1 MFSPRPN
8 TVSLQHKPTSRD
20 HPLGDGQLFQMLG
33 RISTLLKVD
42 VLYVGPREIVL
53 AIGERLQLFL
63 HQVEAVE
70 SSKRR
75 KRVSQMAMGQRHWEK
90 DVLHIVETVEDGLDE
105 RGRELEKVGQFLLD
119 EGVPVFIFVACNL
132 EILLDLHST
141 IPYGLIVSYDA
152 MRQLCT
158 TRKLTL
164 KRFFSSLK
172 LFSFFS
178 LSLLSEL
185 L

>member
-1 MFSPRPN
+1 
-8 TVSLQHKPTSRD
+8 
-20 HPLGDGQLFQMLG
+20 MLG

-42 VLYVGPREIVL
+42 VLHVGPREIVL
-53 AIGERLQLFL
+53 AVGERLQLFL

-70 SSKRR
+70 SSKRSYR
-75 KRVSQMAMGQRHWEK
+75 FSQMAMGQRHWERGI
-90 DVLHIVETVEDGLDE
+90 LHVVETVEDGLDK
-105 RGRELEKVGQFLLD
+105 RGRELEKVGEFLLD
-119 EGVPVFIFVACNL
+119 EGVPMFIFVACDL
-132 EILLDLHST
+132 EILLDLYSDIPHGST
-141 IPYGLIVSYDA
+141 VSYNTI
-152 MRQLCT
+152 RWLYT